1 MVKQNLSD
9 NLQNKNFKI
18 SICFFSLQ
26 GKPAL
31 LVPWMVYI
39 IAFVIVLTF
48 LYFLVVV
55 GSFATGNTVHGAAF
69 TIGLVIYFR
78 K

>member
-1 MVKQNLSD
+1 LSD

-18 SICFFSLQ
+18 SIGSFSLQ

-31 LVPWMVYI
+31 LIPWMVFTI
-39 IAFVIVLTF
+39 F
-48 LYFLVVV
+48 FLV
-55 GSFATGNTVHGAAF
+55 ANTVLYIGCAVQYFAMGYTAIGAGYM
-69 TIGLVIYFR
+69 IGAVIYFC